1 MLWIAFV
8 VALISSLFLIPLVR
22 KLSLKMGFVAKP
34 RKDRWHDK
42 PTATLGGIG
51 IFLSFGF
58 GVAVFILF
66 SGPIEIISGS
76 GVLVPLW
83 AFLSGSI
90 LIFFL
95 GLYDDTRPLSPPI
108 KLAGQL
114 VGAAIVVFLGFTTD
128 FFSPRIEDETL
139 AQLFNVLLTFAWI
152 VGLTNAINLL
162 DNMDGLAGG
171 ISLIT
176 AVILSYLF
184 WTGGSYGLLV
194 VSLALVG
201 SLIGFL
207 VFNFPPASI
216 FMGDSGSLF
225 LGFTLAVLAIS
236 RQPQASNVFA
246 VLGVP
251 TLLFLLPIL
260 DTGLVTFTR
269 ILRGESPTKG
279 GSDHTSHR
287 LIAFGFSERQAVILL
302 YSVAIVA
309 GIAAV
314 SIETIG
320 YWLSLVFVPILVLSL
335 ALLTGYLGGMKI
347 VTEDQAK
354 STKGGAFSRFIS
366 SLTYKRRLFEVILD
380 VVIIGIAYYLAYLIH
395 FGPELNTNTL
405 ALYVKS
411 LPMVI
416 ILTLV
421 TFLIFG
427 VYRGVWRYIG
437 IFDLLRFFGSVLVS
451 LTLIMIA
458 VAVIFSGDG
467 FEAELFILYAI
478 LLFLG
483 LITSRAS
490 FRILDM
496 ASVQL
501 RYKKPKNK
509 NYNEIIDPSE
519 ANKLEERIL
528 IIGADNS
535 GVMALRWIQANPQLN
550 FIPLGFIDNDPYLSG
565 RNIHGVRVI
574 GGSDKL
580 EEILETNNVNGVILT
595 KLDAQG
601 ELEDKVITICT
612 RRGCWVRNLRVEFE
626 SIE

>member
-1 MLWIAFV
+1 MLWIAFI
-8 VALISSLFLIPLVR
+8 VAIVSSFVIIPIVR
-22 KLSLKMGFVAKP
+22 KVSLKLGFVAAP

-58 GVAVFILF
+58 GIAVYILL
-66 SGPIEIISGS
+66 SGPVEIMSGS

-90 LIFFL
+90 FIFFL
-95 GLYDDTRPLSPPI
+95 GLYDDMRPLSPPI

-114 VGAAIVVFLGFTTD
+114 VGAAIVVSLGFTTD
-128 FFSPRIEDETL
+128 FFSPRIENETL

-176 AVILSYLF
+176 AIILSFLF
-184 WTGGSYGLLV
+184 WNGGSDGLLV

-236 RQPQASNVFA
+236 RQPQASNVVA

-302 YSVAIVA
+302 YTVAIVA
-309 GIAAV
+309 GIAAI
-314 SIETIG
+314 SIETVG
-320 YWLSLVFVPILVLSL
+320 YWLSLVFVPLLVLSL

-347 VTEDQAK
+347 VTEDQATTSK
-354 STKGGAFSRFIS
+354 AGTFSRFIS
-366 SLTYKRRLFEVILD
+366 TLTYKRRLFEVILD
-380 VVIIGIAYYLAYLIH
+380 VVIIGIVYYLAYLIH
-395 FGPELNTNTL
+395 FGLELNPEVLT
-405 ALYVKS
+405 LYVKS
-411 LPMVI
+411 LPIVI
-416 ILTLV
+416 VLTLIS
-421 TFLIFG
+421 FLLFG

-437 IFDLLRFFGSVLVS
+437 INDLLRFFGSVLVS
-451 LTLIMIA
+451 LLLILIA
-458 VAVIFSGDG
+458 VSVIYPGDG
-467 FEAELFILYAI
+467 FGAELFILYAI
-478 LLFLG
+478 LLLLG
-483 LITSRAS
+483 LIISRAS
-490 FRILDM
+490 FRLLDM
-496 ASVQL
+496 ASIQL
-501 RYKKPKNK
+501 RYKRPNFKEEKA
-509 NYNEIIDPSE
+509 
-519 ANKLEERIL
+519 ANDGNNMEQRIL

-535 GVMALRWIQANPQLN
+535 GEMALRWIQANPQLN
-550 FIPLGFIDNDPYLSG
+550 YIPLGFIDNDPYLLG

-574 GGSDKL
+574 GSSENI
-580 EEILETNNVNGVILT
+580 EEILNVNHINGVILT
-595 KLDAQG
+595 GLGIQG
-601 ELEDKVITICT
+601 ELEDNVVSICKNKS
-612 RRGCWVRNLRVEFE
+612 CWVRYLR
-626 SIE
+626 IELETLE